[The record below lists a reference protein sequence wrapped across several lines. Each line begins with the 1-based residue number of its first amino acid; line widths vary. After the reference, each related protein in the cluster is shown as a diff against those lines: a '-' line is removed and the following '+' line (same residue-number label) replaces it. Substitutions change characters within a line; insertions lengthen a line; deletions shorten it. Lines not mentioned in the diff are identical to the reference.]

1 MSEDVLIISDDDDDD
16 GDSKSLIND
25 PENDCEK
32 ITEVWIQCSNV
43 LNFGWIKGT
52 RNSENL
58 ISLQFPGFYPTS
70 YYQESEVFTKING
83 VLCGIIQVPK
93 NFVFEWQVLES
104 ENELDSEPL
113 EISNFKSTKNIIRK
127 SIKNKFEV
135 IKSQELLEESSNSNE
150 FSSSANLNTSK
161 EMSDFINDLE
171 IKSQMLENESTT
183 MWNATMMK
191 KEEILSSLTD
201 TNLTE
206 SLTEKLK
213 VIKSMAEDE

>member
-1 MSEDVLIISDDDDDD
+1 M
-16 GDSKSLIND
+16 
-25 PENDCEK
+25 
-32 ITEVWIQCSNV
+32 

-70 YYQESEVFTKING
+70 YYRESEVFTKING
-83 VLCGIIQVPK
+83 VLCGLIQVPK

-135 IKSQELLEESSNSNE
+135 IKSQELLGESSNNSQITLND

-171 IKSQMLENESTT
+171 IKSQMLENEGTT